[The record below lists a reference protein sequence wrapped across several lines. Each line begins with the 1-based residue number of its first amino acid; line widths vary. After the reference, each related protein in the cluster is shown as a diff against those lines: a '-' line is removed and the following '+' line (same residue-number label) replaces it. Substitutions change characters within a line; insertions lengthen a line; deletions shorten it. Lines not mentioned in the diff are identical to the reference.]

1 MKGTETPRL
10 IPPKK
15 KNAKCDTQIVVIIR
29 LEKPLIS
36 LSFSSTDS
44 LENMCS

>member
-1 MKGTETPRL
+1 MIKGTETPKL

-15 KNAKCDTQIVVIIR
+15 KNAKCDTHIPVIIR
-29 LEKPLIS
+29 LEKPFMS

-44 LENMCS
+44 

>member
-15 KNAKCDTQIVVIIR
+15 KKAKCDTQIVVIIR
-29 LEKPLIS
+29 REIPFMS
-36 LSFSSTDS
+36 LSFTSGDSS
-44 LENMCS
+44 ENIYS